1 LAGDWIKMRGNLW
14 DDPRVS
20 SVCDRTGQSEATVIG
35 ALYWLWATADQHTED
50 GILPGLTLRSIDR
63 KTGVT
68 GFAEALCE
76 IGWLTDSP
84 EGVRIARFEEHNGSS
99 AKRRVMEAQRKANSR
114 NVSASDAD
122 NERTE
127 PGQIPP
133 NCGAREEKSREEKK
147 EKEAPAALTLSD
159 LEAEG
164 VSREAAAEWI
174 AVRKRKKGGPVTP
187 LAWAGFKSQALK
199 AGWPLEAAVRKC
211 VERSW
216 VSFEAAWVAEGKPG
230 ANGAPA
236 GHTVPSR
243 AADETARYLA
253 GRAEQEKQSTLPP
266 PALLAKVRGA
276 IKEAV

>member
-35 ALYWLWATADQHTED
+35 AFYWLWATADQHTED

-147 EKEAPAALTLSD
+147 EKAEPRATRLAPDWSLPQDLRDFCLSERPDLDPDFTAQQFADYWKARPGKDGRKLDWAATW
-159 LEAEG
+159 
-164 VSREAAAEWI
+164 RNW
-174 AVRKRKKGGPVTP
+174 VRGQRTGQ
-187 LAWAGFKSQALK
+187 KSA
-199 AGWPLEAAVRKC
+199 
-211 VERSW
+211 S
-216 VSFEAAWVAEGKPG
+216 
-230 ANGAPA
+230 A

-276 IKEAV
+276 VKEAV

>member
-1 LAGDWIKMRGNLW
+1 MQGRVLDGEWLKGW
-14 DDPRVS
+14 DLRQPLR
-20 SVCDRTGQSEATVIG
+20 
-35 ALYWLWATADQHTED
+35 ED
-50 GILPGLTLRSIDR
+50 GAAERAKAWREAKKASE
-63 KTGVT
+63 KGVANAGERNRT
-68 GFAEALCE
+68 QEAE
-76 IGWLTDSP
+76 P
-84 EGVRIARFEEHNGSS
+84 ER
-99 AKRRVMEAQRKANSR
+99 
-114 NVSASDAD
+114 
-122 NERTE
+122 ERTLDKDKDT
-127 PGQIPP
+127 
-133 NCGAREEKSREEKK
+133 EKKK

-159 LEAEG
+159 LESEG

-187 LAWAGFKSQALK
+187 LAWSGFKSQALK

-253 GRAEQEKQSTLPP
+253 ERREHEKQSVLPP
-266 PALLAKVRGA
+266 AALLAKVRGA
-276 IKEAV
+276 VKTEAV

>member
-1 LAGDWIKMRGNLW
+1 MGW
-14 DDPRVS
+14 DDPDLTVGKLMRLFRWFDQQTVDGNARGVTPALLDRLIGVS
-20 SVCDRTGQSEATVIG
+20 GFAQAVAHVG
-35 ALYWLWATADQHTED
+35 WLVVTDA
-50 GILPGLTLRSIDR
+50 GLTLHNFDR
-63 KTGVT
+63 
-68 GFAEALCE
+68 
-76 IGWLTDSP
+76 
-84 EGVRIARFEEHNGSS
+84 HNGETAKSRALT
-99 AKRRVMEAQRKANSR
+99 AKRVSKHRSNAEGNAPANALS
-114 NVSASDAD
+114 VTS
-122 NERTE
+122 
-127 PGQIPP
+127 PL
-133 NCGAREEKSREEKK
+133 AREEKSREEKK
-147 EKEAPAALTLSD
+147 EKKEAPAALTLSD

-216 VSFEAAWVAEGKPG
+216 VSFEAAWVAEGKAG

-243 AADETARYLA
+243 AVDETARYLA